1 MKKKKRKIAVV
12 TGKRGGFGAL
22 MTLMRAINEDSQ
34 MELSLIVTDM
44 HLSSFFGDTA
54 REVEKEFVVSAK
66 VDLRQCGDGGLE
78 RSIALGRCVSEMAST
93 LSKIKPD
100 IVVLL
105 GDRGEVLSTAIA
117 AMELNIPIAHILGGD
132 VAGNRDGNRIHAI
145 TKLANIHFPSSKDS
159 YKRILKLGED
169 PRRVFSFG
177 STYID
182 LILKKEFTDNKEVR
196 KKYKIAQDE
205 EYFICIQHPMTF
217 QEDRSYKEM
226 KMLLKVLEKQKT
238 KTFIIYPCSD
248 QGYEGTVKAIN
259 EFSDVP
265 HFSIHKNIEAL
276 DFWGLMSD
284 ASLFIGNS
292 SSGLMETPYFNLPA
306 VNIGSRQNGRIRD
319 MNVLDASPTPSSI
332 LKAIKKVTN
341 SRFKK
346 NIKNNFVFG
355 KGDAGCKIAR
365 VLKNIKVD
373 DGLLMKKITY

>member
-1 MKKKKRKIAVV
+1 MKNKKRKIAVI

-22 MTLMRAINEDSQ
+22 MTLMSAIKKDPQ
-34 MELSLIVTDM
+34 MELNLIVTDM
-44 HLSSFFGDTA
+44 HLSSFFGNTVK
-54 REVEKEFVVSAK
+54 EVEKEFIVSTK
-66 VDLRQCGDGGLE
+66 VNLRQRGGSGLE

-93 LSKIKPD
+93 FSKTRPD

-132 VAGNRDGNRIHAI
+132 IAGNRDGNRIHAI
-145 TKLANIHFPSSKDS
+145 TKLANLHFPSNEDS
-159 YKRILKLGED
+159 YKRILKLGEN
-169 PRRVFSFG
+169 PRYVFNFG
-177 STYID
+177 ATYID
-182 LILKKEFTDNKEVR
+182 LIIKRKFTSNKEVR
-196 KKYKIAQDE
+196 NKYNLTQNE

-226 KMLLKVLEKQKT
+226 KMLLKVLKKYKT

-248 QGYEGTVKAIN
+248 QGYEGTIKAIN

-276 DFWGLMSD
+276 DFWGLMSG

-306 VNIGSRQNGRIRD
+306 VNIGSRQKGRVRD
-319 MNVLDASPTPSSI
+319 VNVLDANPTQSSI
-332 LKAIKKVTN
+332 LKAVKKAT
-341 SRFKK
+341 SSQFKK

-355 KGDAGCKIAR
+355 KGDAGSRIAKI
-365 VLKNIKVD
+365 LKNIKIND
-373 DGLLMKKITY
+373 KLLMKKITY